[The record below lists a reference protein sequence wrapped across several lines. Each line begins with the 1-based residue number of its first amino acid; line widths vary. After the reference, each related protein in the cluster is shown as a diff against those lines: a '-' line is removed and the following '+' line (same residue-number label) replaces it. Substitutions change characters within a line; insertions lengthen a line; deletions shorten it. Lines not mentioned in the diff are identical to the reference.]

1 MKFLRGGGIAGFII
15 RRVLLGLLVLFLVS
29 VIVFVSTQLLGDPA
43 RAILGRD
50 ATPDRLAALHK
61 QLHLDSSKFGQY
73 FHWLGGLLHGDL
85 GTSLA
90 SSQPVT
96 SVLGSR
102 IANSAVLVVL
112 AAVISVPISIAIG
125 SYAALRRE
133 KLFDTLSSNL
143 MLLLAA
149 LPEFVV
155 AVLLV
160 ILLSTNV
167 LHLLPATSPVP
178 PGSHAWDYPKE
189 LVMPV
194 ATLVIAV
201 APYVSRIMRASMIER
216 LRRIVIEHQA
226 ADFVEEIVVR
236 GLVDRDR
243 TGDPFEHQVH
253 VVGKDFLA
261 GFAGRDQRH
270 VHVVDLRRALLDH
283 RVEDHVQRVVPRKL
297 PFGRA
302 QAVGVLLDP
311 SRRAIARIHHRITPG
326 IHVALFLGTPANV
339 ELCPAVALADDLE
352 QLAHIVRDVLLDR
365 VEPFEHR
372 VDFVGMAG
380 GEILPIERLVRIPV
394 ARRLR
399 SRQVP
404 SVQTRDGALDLQ
416 VFFRAAEQPGR
427 RRRPPIVVDFLK
439 DSQLGSHRSSSKI
452 VAMHHGCGLSFRL
465 SVSLSRCRV
474 PVWNPMMNR
483 PR

>member
-15 RRVLLGLLVLFLVS
+15 RRVLLGLLVLLLVS

-61 QLHLDSSKFGQY
+61 QLHLDSSKVGQY

-96 SVLGSR
+96 SVLGTR

-133 KLFDTLSSNL
+133 RLFDTVSSNL
-143 MLLLAA
+143 MLILAA

-167 LHLLPATSPVP
+167 FHLLPATSPVP
-178 PGSHAWDYPKE
+178 PGTHAWDYPKQ

-201 APYVSRIMRASMIER
+201 APYVSRIMRASMIEVLESDYVEMARLKGLPERTVLIRHALPNAIGPVFQVIAINLAYLAGGVVVIESVFNYPGIGLALVDAVTNHDIPVVQALAMLIAAVYVTLNLLADVATILVTPR
-216 LRRIVIEHQA
+216 LR
-226 ADFVEEIVVR
+226 
-236 GLVDRDR
+236 
-243 TGDPFEHQVH
+243 T
-253 VVGKDFLA
+253 
-261 GFAGRDQRH
+261 
-270 VHVVDLRRALLDH
+270 
-283 RVEDHVQRVVPRKL
+283 
-297 PFGRA
+297 
-302 QAVGVLLDP
+302 
-311 SRRAIARIHHRITPG
+311 
-326 IHVALFLGTPANV
+326 
-339 ELCPAVALADDLE
+339 
-352 QLAHIVRDVLLDR
+352 
-365 VEPFEHR
+365 
-372 VDFVGMAG
+372 
-380 GEILPIERLVRIPV
+380 RL
-394 ARRLR
+394 
-399 SRQVP
+399 
-404 SVQTRDGALDLQ
+404 
-416 VFFRAAEQPGR
+416 
-427 RRRPPIVVDFLK
+427 
-439 DSQLGSHRSSSKI
+439 
-452 VAMHHGCGLSFRL
+452 
-465 SVSLSRCRV
+465 
-474 PVWNPMMNR
+474 
-483 PR
+483 